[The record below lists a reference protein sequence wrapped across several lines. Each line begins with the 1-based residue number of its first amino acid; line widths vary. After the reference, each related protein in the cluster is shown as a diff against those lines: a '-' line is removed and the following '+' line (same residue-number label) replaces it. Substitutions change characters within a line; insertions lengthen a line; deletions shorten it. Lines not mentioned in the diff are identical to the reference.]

1 MEYCDAL
8 CLSRYARRQALGA
21 AGSLA
26 GGWPGGRRRRERL
39 ILAEIEFLSR
49 FSAERIADELLV
61 AFRAEIV
68 AKVLVGRGGGIWI
81 DVIFLRLPEHFADR
95 FHVVI
100 IKVGLRDLVRL
111 VAVEDLN
118 LDH

>member
-1 MEYCDAL
+1 MEYSDAL
-8 CLSRYARRQALGA
+8 CNSRYARRQALGA
-21 AGSLA
+21 AGSLPGA
-26 GGWPGGRRRRERL
+26 WPGGRRRRERL

-81 DVIFLRLPEHFADR
+81 GIFFLLLPAHFAER
-95 FHVVI
+95 FTVVI
-100 IKVGLRDLVRL
+100 IKVGLLDLVRI
-111 VAVEDLN
+111 VADQ
-118 LDH
+118 